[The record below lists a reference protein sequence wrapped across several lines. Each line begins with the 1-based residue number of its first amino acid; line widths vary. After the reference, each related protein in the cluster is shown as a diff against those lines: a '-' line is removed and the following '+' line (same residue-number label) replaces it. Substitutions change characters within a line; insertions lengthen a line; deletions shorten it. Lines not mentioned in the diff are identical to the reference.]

1 MKDKIQSYE
10 EFERRLKSQTIPV
23 IKDVATNAI
32 TRKKTPIFLRA
43 SFITIV
49 LTACIS
55 VSIAAAVNYTG
66 WKFFD
71 SEGNQVFEVR
81 TMTEEEVEPNRTYSE
96 IYSKYEEVMEEIQ
109 KDIPKGQFK
118 YFLVKEAYE
127 EIGGY
132 ALTMLINGEKI
143 ENVEQ
148 LPADIREFLHLKNE
162 IPSDLVLKAGT
173 MYYDVPKSNANL
185 SEDMYKEAKEKNL
198 EYIIKDGKLTTEVS
212 DINLHYESKGMNVEE
227 GRKIQMMIRPG
238 SEQMLTTGNLAGYTQ
253 LTEDGTNFLYG
264 DHMIYF
270 IKEGDSQK
278 FLISISTSWREDD
291 FDEEEEKA
299 ALLAIA
305 KTILN

>member
-10 EFERRLKSQTIPV
+10 EFEKRLKSQTLPEMG
-23 IKDVATNAI
+23 DVTANAI
-32 TRKKTPIFLRA
+32 THKKTPIFLRA

-49 LTACIS
+49 LTVCIS

-81 TMTEEEVEPNRTYSE
+81 TMTEEEAEPHHTYDE
-96 IYSKYEEVMEEIQ
+96 IYRKYRPTMVEIQ
-109 KDIPKGQFK
+109 QEIPKGEFK
-118 YFLVKEAYE
+118 YFLAVDGYE
-127 EIGGY
+127 EIGES
-132 ALTMLINGEKI
+132 ALTSLYNGEEIKSV
-143 ENVEQ
+143 EN
-148 LPADIREFLHLKNE
+148 LPTDIKEFLNLKN
-162 IPSDLVLKAGT
+162 DLQDNNLILTSGFI
-173 MYYDVPKSNANL
+173 YYETPDTDKKLA
-185 SEDMYKEAKEKNL
+185 EDMYKEAKKNNL
-198 EYIIKDGKLTTEVS
+198 KFIVKDGVLTSTIS
-212 DINLHYESKGMNVEE
+212 SLDLRYENKSLEKGQN
-227 GRKIQMMIRPG
+227 IQIIIRPRG
-238 SEQMLTTGNLAGYTQ
+238 EQMLTTESLAGHTQ